1 MGSTSMPSVPIFI
14 FTTLLLLFE
23 DYVFLKEV
31 ITIIAL
37 KANLFLEHAKRM
49 GLPFLNIC
57 DILIDL
63 GVQWGYHS
71 NHHIGVTISS
81 WTRRS
86 KWVHRFPIFAS
97 AVRRLFRGQMVLS
110 NNSNKIT
117 QLEVLCPS
125 GDREI
130 FPSRNGD
137 KYEYSDTFIHIP

>member
-1 MGSTSMPSVPIFI
+1 MPSVPIII

-23 DYVFLKEV
+23 DYVFLNLKEV

-71 NHHIGVTISS
+71 NLHIGVTISS
-81 WTRRS
+81 WTRQS
-86 KWVHRFPIFAS
+86 KWVYRFPIFAS
-97 AVRRLFRGQMVLS
+97 AVRRLFRGRWS
-110 NNSNKIT
+110 
-117 QLEVLCPS
+117 
-125 GDREI
+125 
-130 FPSRNGD
+130 
-137 KYEYSDTFIHIP
+137 